1 MRIAQE
7 MAGFTLA
14 EADILRKAIGKKIE
28 KLLMEQKDKFI
39 SGIKVNNIYYCLS
52 NSIFKSKLSS

>member
-1 MRIAQE
+1 MRIAQDV
-7 MAGFTLA
+7 AGFTLA

-39 SGIKVNNIYYCLS
+39 SGAVKNKVSEAIAIQLWHW
-52 NSIFKSKLSS
+52 I